1 MREKTTAE
9 MKIREYESYMHC
21 VVCGKYVGNDYKL
34 PHGAQFG
41 KYCEHCAAGVHLPPE
56 YKYMFV
62 RRDVQEIAKR
72 HKNREN
78 LKKIGE
84 SYDVSASFI
93 QTTLMERL

>member
-1 MREKTTAE
+1 MR
-9 MKIREYESYMHC
+9 KIEPKSWQHC

-41 KYCEHCAAGVHLPPE
+41 KYCERCAAGVHLPPE

-62 RRDVQEIAKR
+62 RRDVEEIAKR

-78 LKKIGE
+78 LKKIGT
-84 SYDVSASFI
+84 SYGVSAWFI